1 VDDERVRR
9 IGENEALY
17 RQVNE
22 RVRDMNLGVTELTG
36 AEFSVLCECGTLE
49 CMEHIDLT
57 AAVYEETRAD
67 PHRFIV
73 LPGHQIDEIEVVV
86 ADHGSF
92 IVLEKT
98 PPEARDIAEEMDP
111 RT

>member
-1 VDDERVRR
+1 MNEERLRR

-22 RVRDMNLGVTELTG
+22 QVESISEGTVATRG
-36 AEFSVLCECGTLE
+36 AFDVICECGTLDCTTQIAISADE
-49 CMEHIDLT
+49 
-57 AAVYEETRAD
+57 YEQARSESE
-67 PHRFIV
+67 RFIV
-73 LPGHQIDEIEVVV
+73 VPGHQIDEIEAVI

-92 IVLEKT
+92 YVIEKT
-98 PPEARDIAEEMDP
+98 PPEARQVAEEMDP

>member
-1 VDDERVRR
+1 MIEERIRR

-22 RVRDMNLGVTELTG
+22 QVRGINRGVS
-36 AEFSVLCECGTLE
+36 EFTVLCECGTLD
-49 CMEHIDLT
+49 CMAHIDVSRN
-57 AAVYEETRAD
+57 VYEETRSSS
-67 PHRFIV
+67 HRFIV
-73 LPGHQIDEIEVVV
+73 LPGHQIDELEVVV

-98 PPEARDIAEEMDP
+98 PPQARRIAEEMNP